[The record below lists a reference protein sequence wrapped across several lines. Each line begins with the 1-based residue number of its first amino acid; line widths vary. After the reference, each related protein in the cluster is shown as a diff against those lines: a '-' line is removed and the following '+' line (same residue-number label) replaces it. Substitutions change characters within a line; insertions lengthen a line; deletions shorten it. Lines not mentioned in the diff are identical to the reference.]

1 MESSFALL
9 SPPPPPPPI
18 QKHSQEG
25 WLKVPTLEL
34 TSSFNGSVESITRSL
49 SGSPDED
56 AMGMEEGTDHHG
68 DDDDDGDAKDQNA
81 AAIATATI
89 EDTGSGNK
97 DDE

>member
-1 MESSFALL
+1 
-9 SPPPPPPPI
+9 
-18 QKHSQEG
+18 
-25 WLKVPTLEL
+25 
-34 TSSFNGSVESITRSL
+34 
-49 SGSPDED
+49 
-56 AMGMEEGTDHHG
+56 MGMEEGTDHHG